1 VNENSI
7 RVVVTGVSWMG
18 GGIGSIESALE
29 QLIREAEQEI
39 DLTAYSITSGA
50 DVLFDWL
57 EAALA
62 RGIKVRMIINRKD
75 EQPSGV
81 VDKLERLA
89 GTYQHFEL
97 YNFTT
102 EGAALHAK
110 VIIADRRVALI
121 GSSNLSKSGLLNNH
135 EIAVLIRGPVAQ
147 TTASVLERIFKNE
160 HTVRVR

>member
-1 VNENSI
+1 MTENTI

-39 DLTAYSITSGA
+39 DLTAYSVTTGA

-62 RGIKVRMIINRKD
+62 RGIKVRMVINRKD

-81 VDKLERLA
+81 VSRLERLA
-89 GTYQHFEL
+89 DTYPHFEL
-97 YNFTT
+97 YDFTT

-110 VIIADRRVALI
+110 VIVADRRVAII

-135 EIAVLIRGPVAQ
+135 EIAVLIHGAAAQ

-160 HTVRVR
+160 HTVRVK